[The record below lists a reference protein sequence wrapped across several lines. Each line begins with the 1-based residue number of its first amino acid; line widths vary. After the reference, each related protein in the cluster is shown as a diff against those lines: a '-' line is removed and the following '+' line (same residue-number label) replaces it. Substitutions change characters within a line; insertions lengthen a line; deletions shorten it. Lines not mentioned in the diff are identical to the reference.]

1 MGSIFDIID
10 GHVNEMFNANEELY
24 EKRMKICKEC
34 PLYKETP
41 VGPICNPKL
50 YINKEGDIATYKKM
64 VMSVDVLVVYRR
76 RQG

>member
-10 GHVNEMFNANEELY
+10 GHVNEMFNANEGLY
-24 EKRMKICKEC
+24 EERMKICKEC

-50 YINKEGDIATYKKM
+50 YINKEGM
-64 VMSVDVLVVYRR
+64 M
-76 RQG
+76 